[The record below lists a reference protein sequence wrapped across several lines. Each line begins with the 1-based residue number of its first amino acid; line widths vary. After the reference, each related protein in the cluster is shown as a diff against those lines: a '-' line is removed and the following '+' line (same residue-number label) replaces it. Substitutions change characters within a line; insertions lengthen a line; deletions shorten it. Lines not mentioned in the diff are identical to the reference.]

1 MLPTATPMKM
11 DAEVSIF
18 LVVPPTLPD
27 TRERA
32 STKTALEEP
41 VRSFVGISPVIRP
54 RTCGTC
60 DLTHS
65 NR

>member
-27 TRERA
+27 TRDRA
-32 STKTALEEP
+32 RTKTALEDP
-41 VRSFVGISPVIRP
+41 VRSEWVQYSIRA
-54 RTCGTC
+54 
-60 DLTHS
+60 LHS
-65 NR
+65 HQDV